1 MKYFLSSLFIIITVN
16 CFAQQSKL
24 SSLLS
29 YKLLPGMPD
38 SAYEGYYKVFENR
51 SSNSG
56 KKISLYIIVIPSI
69 YKTNSPPIFMM
80 EGGPGVS
87 VTNGAAFYAD
97 KKNPY
102 RQNNDVV
109 LVDARGTG
117 KFNPLHCPSLQ
128 QKENLQQQLDEM
140 YPIEKVKACY
150 ELLSKDNDL
159 EQYNT
164 TNVVKDLEE
173 IRKWLGYKKIHV
185 YGMSYGTRVAL
196 QYMRMYPQVLASA
209 VLWSPEP
216 TYASMP
222 LYHAKFA
229 QQALEKIWQDC
240 KEDSS
245 CNKNYSNISNEFISL
260 MQRWKQKPVTYI
272 FKDSAG
278 TEQHVTISWDAF
290 HTKLRSLM
298 YAPAS
303 IRTIPY
309 IVHEA
314 WKNNLQPFIDLFP
327 KGKNLD
333 DFIAEGFYLCVTC
346 TEDVPLIKA
355 SQISLA
361 TQQTFMCSYRVQ
373 QQLQAC
379 SNWKKGTLPSNFLQP
394 VTSTLP
400 TLIISGSFDP
410 VTPTSWAKEIAETLP
425 NNTLVIIPYMSHL
438 FDGLSNEDCFDNMVV
453 DFITNGNK
461 QKLKTSC
468 VNEMKPPK
476 YK

>member
-1 MKYFLSSLFIIITVN
+1 MKYILLSLFIIITAS

-38 SAYEGYYKVFENR
+38 SVYEGYYNVFEN
-51 SSNSG
+51 SSKSSG

-69 YKTNSPPIFMM
+69 NKTERPPIFMT

-97 KKNPY
+97 PRNIY

-109 LVDARGTG
+109 LIDARGTG
-117 KFNPLHCPSLQ
+117 KSNPLHCFSLQ
-128 QKENLQQQLDEM
+128 QKENLQEQMDEM
-140 YPIEKVKACY
+140 YSKEKVKACY
-150 ELLSKDNDL
+150 ELLSNENDL
-159 EQYNT
+159 SQYNT

-173 IRKWLGYKKIHV
+173 VRKWLGYKKIHIS
-185 YGMSYGTRVAL
+185 GLSYGTKVCL
-196 QYMRMYPQVLASA
+196 QYVRMYPQVLASA
-209 VLWSPEP
+209 VLWSPVP
-216 TYASMP
+216 TYARMP

-240 KEDSS
+240 KENSG
-245 CNKNYSNISNEFISL
+245 CNQNYPNISTEFINL

-272 FKDSAG
+272 FEDSSG
-278 TEQHVTISWDAF
+278 TEQHVIISWDAF
-290 HTKLRSLM
+290 HSKLRSLM
-298 YAPAS
+298 YTPAGV
-303 IRTIPY
+303 RTIPY

-314 WKNNLQPFIDLFP
+314 WENNLQPFIDLFP
-327 KGKNLD
+327 KGKGFN

-346 TEDVPLIKA
+346 MEDVPFIDP
-355 SQISLA
+355 SQIALTA
-361 TQQTFMCSYRVQ
+361 QYTFTGDYRVLQ
-373 QQLQAC
+373 QIQAC
-379 SNWKKGTLPSNFLQP
+379 ANWSKAVVSKEFLLP
-394 VTSTLP
+394 VKSTVP

-410 VTPTSWAKEIAETLP
+410 VTPTSWAKEIAKTLS
-425 NNTLVIIPYMSHL
+425 NSTLVVIPYMSHL

-453 DFITNGNK
+453 DFITYSNN
-461 QKLKTSC
+461 QKLQTGC
-468 VNEMKPPK
+468 VNEMKPPV